1 MASKDIWT
9 LISTLEDSTKQSQK
23 AADGAEGDAVEKPA
37 VNTPAPED
45 RDTFTLIVGPRGSG
59 KTSLTANFRNSSKAE
74 EIKPTTALDYVFV
87 RLRTAGR
94 PSVAHMW
101 ELASTKCVN
110 EMIKVPLGPERILNG
125 ALVIVVDLSAP
136 GDVVPA
142 LVKWLTTLYT
152 AVLEVL
158 KAKEKNPIDK
168 LAVDALKHEAIARY
182 GNGHPDKDV
191 VTPLPLPVLVVGN
204 KYETFRDEDSIKRK
218 GVTQA
223 VRYLSHMYG
232 ASVLFTSMKDKN
244 LVAQFRSVM
253 KGFAFRAMARGASK
267 EVDPAKALFVP
278 AGADLFED
286 IGVPKSAAWRQD
298 RFGKDQHE
306 EKARQW
312 VKIASEYYPPSA
324 SATEDLLAQKEL
336 SEQDDKDGEESSNQ
350 FPEPNIDRA
359 RQQKREELRRYR
371 DNRRKAQERKSR
383 AA

>member
-9 LISTLEDSTKQSQK
+9 LISTAEDPVKKPPK
-23 AADGAEGDAVEKPA
+23 AVEGAEGDAVEKPIA
-37 VNTPAPED
+37 APPEE

-87 RLRTAGR
+87 RLRTGGR
-94 PSVAHMW
+94 PAVAHMW
-101 ELASTKCVN
+101 ELASAKCVN

-125 ALVIVVDLSAP
+125 ALVVVLDLSAP

-152 AVLEVL
+152 VVQEVL
-158 KAKEKNPIDK
+158 KVKEKNPVEK
-168 LAVDALKHEAIARY
+168 LAVDVLKQEAMARY
-182 GNGHPDKDV
+182 GNGHPDKDEV
-191 VTPLPLPVLVVGN
+191 APLPIPVLVVGN
-204 KYETFRDEDSIKRK
+204 KYETFRDQDSVKRK
-218 GVTQA
+218 GIIQA

-232 ASVLFTSMKDKN
+232 ATVLFTSMKDKN
-244 LVAQFRSVM
+244 LVTQFRSVM
-253 KGFAFRAMARGASK
+253 KGFAFRAMARGTSK
-267 EVDPAKALFVP
+267 EVDPAKTLFVP

-286 IGVPKSAAWRQD
+286 IGVPKSAGWRQD
-298 RFGKDQHE
+298 RFDKDQHE

-312 VKIASEYYPPSA
+312 IKIASEYYPPTA
-324 SATEDLLAQKEL
+324 NGAEDLLTQREL
-336 SEQDDKDGEESSNQ
+336 SEQDDKDGEEATNQ

-383 AA
+383 AS

>member
-9 LISTLEDSTKQSQK
+9 LISTAEDPVKKSQK
-23 AADGAEGDAVEKPA
+23 AVEGAKGEAVEKPVVA
-37 VNTPAPED
+37 ATPEE

-94 PSVAHMW
+94 PAVAHMW

-125 ALVIVVDLSAP
+125 ALVIVLDLSAP
-136 GDVVPA
+136 GDAVPA

-152 AVLEVL
+152 VVHEVL
-158 KAKEKNPIDK
+158 KLKEKNPVEK
-168 LAVDALKHEAIARY
+168 FAVDALKQEAMARY
-182 GNGHPDKDV
+182 GTGHPDKEE

-244 LVAQFRSVM
+244 LVTQFRSIM
-253 KGFAFRAMARGASK
+253 KNFAFRSMARGTSK
-267 EVDPAKALFVP
+267 EVDPAKPLFVP

-286 IGVPKSAAWRQD
+286 IGVPKSAGWRQD

-312 VKIASEYYPPSA
+312 IKIATEYYPPSA
-324 SATEDLLAQKEL
+324 NAAEDLLTSKEL
-336 SEQDDKDGEESSNQ
+336 SEQDDKDGEESTNQ

-383 AA
+383 GA

>member
-1 MASKDIWT
+1 MATKDIWT
-9 LISTLEDSTKQSQK
+9 LISTVEDPVKKPPK
-23 AADGAEGDAVEKPA
+23 AGDGAEADAAPEKPA
-37 VNTPAPED
+37 VAAAPEE

-94 PSVAHMW
+94 PAVAHMW
-101 ELASTKCVN
+101 ELASTKCVH

-125 ALVIVVDLSAP
+125 ALVIVLDLSAP

-152 AVLEVL
+152 VVQEVL
-158 KAKEKNPIDK
+158 KVKEKNPVEK
-168 LAVDALKHEAIARY
+168 FAVDALKQEAMARY
-182 GNGHPDKDV
+182 GSAHPDKDE
-191 VTPLPLPVLVVGN
+191 VTPLPLPVLVMGN

-244 LVAQFRSVM
+244 LVNQFRSVM
-253 KGFAFRAMARGASK
+253 KGFAFRAMARGTSK
-267 EVDPAKALFVP
+267 EVDPAKPLFVP

-286 IGVPKSAAWRQD
+286 IGIPKSAGWRQD

-312 VKIASEYYPPSA
+312 IKVASEYYPPSA
-324 SATEDLLAQKEL
+324 DDLLTSKEQ
-336 SEQDDKDGEESSNQ
+336 SEQDDKDGEESPNQ

-371 DNRRKAQERKSR
+371 DNQRKARERKSR
-383 AA
+383 AT